1 MTARSVL
8 TLVAFLAP
16 TLLARAADPPAASA
30 PVSTAELDRL
40 AVEVL
45 KDLHNRGA
53 DLYNA
58 ADAGGALRLYEGA
71 LRSVGPFLAHR
82 PKVQAAIA
90 DGLTDAFKLD
100 GAKAQAFRLHEV
112 IDQVRN
118 DLKAAMTAE
127 ARAAKTAP
135 MADPKKPES
144 AKPEPSK
151 PESTKPEPPKAEPS
165 AVGSL
170 AGVLTLDGQPLA
182 NTDVT
187 LVSLTLSRPQVFT
200 AATDA
205 AGKFTFPAELPA
217 ATYAVM
223 VTGAGDKVP
232 GKYQSTMTS
241 GLQLVVKAGTQTG
254 DVKLQ
259 SK

>member
-1 MTARSVL
+1 MPPRLLLAV
-8 TLVAFLAP
+8 VACFALA
-16 TLLARAADPPAASA
+16 LGARAADPPPATTHAD
-30 PVSTAELDRL
+30 LDKL

-58 ADAGGALRLYEGA
+58 ADAPGALRLYEA
-71 LRSVGPFLAHR
+71 TLRAIGPFLAHR
-82 PKVQAAIA
+82 PKLQAAIA
-90 DGLTDAFKLD
+90 DGLAEVGKGD

-118 DLKAAMTAE
+118 DLKAAMTADAE
-127 ARAAKTAP
+127 PKP
-135 MADPKKPES
+135 GEKKSDPKPGDPKSDPKP
-144 AKPEPSK
+144 
-151 PESTKPEPPKAEPS
+151 PEPP

-170 AGVLTLDGQPLA
+170 GGVITLDGQPLGKA
-182 NTDVT
+182 DVT
-187 LVSLTLSRPQVFT
+187 LVSLTLSKPRVFT

-205 AGKFTFPAELPA
+205 AGQFAFPAELPPG
-217 ATYAVM
+217 TYAVM
-223 VTGAGDKVP
+223 VTGGVKPPPA
-232 GKYQSTMTS
+232 KYQSTMTS
-241 GLQLVVKAGTQTG
+241 GVELVVKGGPNTA